1 MFGEDKLWFV
11 LIFDEMFWL
20 PEPASALLLSASGI
34 VLWAIVSISDK
45 YAVSQKR
52 GVPQITQATFFLQC
66 SVCQNVEFLP

>member
-34 VLWAIVSISDK
+34 VLWAVVSISEK
-45 YAVSQKR
+45 YADS
-52 GVPQITQATFFLQC
+52 
-66 SVCQNVEFLP
+66 